1 MYRAATIVLLAL
13 ALCACQRTTAGA
25 PKVSP
30 TRIPPESP
38 ASTTQP
44 AVSSPSAFVSAAPTR
59 ATTDRAPA
67 PAASAPAAAAPASRA
82 PAADVG
88 LLGLLGQG
96 AQDGNLP
103 EDFEI
108 GPLAADRLLADDA
121 RAARAAAAA
130 VLDAWAA
137 GRVDRA
143 ALASEAREVLAGM
156 IGFALE
162 RGDRPTEWRLGPARP
177 SGAETVANLR
187 LLAAGGSAEGEIY
200 TAHEGGGVLV
210 SDVQVDPERLK
221 VARER
226 PQRTFFPSP
235 YRWLLGG

>member
-1 MYRAATIVLLAL
+1 MYRAATIVLLAS
-13 ALCACQRTTAGA
+13 ALCACQRSAAGSA
-25 PKVSP
+25 KASP
-30 TRIPPESP
+30 TSISPSP
-38 ASTTQP
+38 AS
-44 AVSSPSAFVSAAPTR
+44 SIAP
-59 ATTDRAPA
+59 
-67 PAASAPAAAAPASRA
+67 PAASTPATAAPATAASTAAVGSARA
-82 PAADVG
+82 TAGPSSQPAPADVG

-108 GPLAADRLLADDA
+108 GPLAADRLLADEA
-121 RAARAAAAA
+121 RAERVAAAA
-130 VLDAWAA
+130 VLDAWTA

-143 ALASEAREVLAGM
+143 DFASDARETLAGM

-162 RGDRPTEWRLGPARP
+162 RGNVPLAWRLGPPRP
-177 SGAETVANLR
+177 TAGETVANIR

-200 TAHEGGGVLV
+200 ITREGGGVLV
-210 SDVQVDPERLK
+210 SDIQVDPARMN